1 MGDNNSE
8 EADDFDEH
16 AGTNSI
22 NGLFHLPVIQGEK
35 TRLAKPLAT
44 DEKYSP
50 GLDSISNVV
59 S

>member
-22 NGLFHLPVIQGEK
+22 NGQFHLTVIQEEK

-44 DEKYSP
+44 NEKYSP
-50 GLDSISNVV
+50 DTIQFQM
-59 S
+59 